1 MTLKLFYRIL
11 WKKGYEM
18 NKRGRFTLGA
28 LKHKDFRY
36 FFMGSIVSLIGTW
49 MQNAGQSWLVVTLTD
64 SALKLSFVSA
74 LQFTPVL
81 LFSLFAG
88 ALIDNYPKKKILLI
102 TQSIMG
108 ILAFVLTF
116 LVFTHKIQY
125 WHILVLATILGC
137 CNAVDMPARQSF
149 MIELVGKEDL
159 MNAIALN
166 STVFN
171 AARMVGPAVAGIMI
185 KFFGFF
191 ICFLLNAVSFI
202 PLVYGIYMISATGAP
217 KQNTDEKNM
226 ILDIKEGLRYVFNS
240 KEILFTILLVFF
252 VSTFAMNYNVLIP
265 LLAKQVLDM
274 DSDGYGY
281 LMSAMGLGSMISA
294 FTVATRSRGP
304 KRKLMF
310 LSGAVISIMLVLIG
324 VFKNYGISI
333 VALFIAGVFNVLFS
347 TTANSTIQLKS
358 KNEFRGRVMS
368 VYAMVFAG
376 ATPLGSLFEGAI
388 SKWLSITN
396 AFIISGVVTV
406 IIGFII
412 YTLGMKQEKSDKS
425 LVN

>member
-1 MTLKLFYRIL
+1 
-11 WKKGYEM
+11 M
-18 NKRGRFTLGA
+18 NNRGRLTLGA
-28 LKHKDFRY
+28 LKHRDFRF

-102 TQSIMG
+102 TQTIMG
-108 ILAFVLTF
+108 VLAFVLTF
-116 LVFTHKIQY
+116 LVFTHKVQY

-191 ICFLLNAVSFI
+191 ICFLLNAISFI
-202 PLVYGIYMISATGAP
+202 PLVYGIYMISASGAP
-217 KQNTDEKNM
+217 KQNSEKKNM
-226 ILDIKEGLRYVFNS
+226 ILDIKEGLKYVFDS

-252 VSTFAMNYNVLIP
+252 VSTFAMNYSVLIP
-265 LLAKQVLDM
+265 LLAKQVLNM

-281 LMSAMGLGSMISA
+281 LMAAMGLGSMLSA

-304 KRKLMF
+304 KRRLMF
-310 LSGAVISIMLVLIG
+310 LAGAVISIMLVFIG
-324 VFKNYGISI
+324 VFKDYGVSM
-333 VALFIAGVFNVLFS
+333 VTLFIAGVFNVLFS

-388 SKWLSITN
+388 SKWLSITD
-396 AFIISGVVTV
+396 AFIISGVITV

-412 YTLGMKQEKSDKS
+412 YTLVMKQEKLDKS

>member
-1 MTLKLFYRIL
+1 
-11 WKKGYEM
+11 M
-18 NKRGRFTLGA
+18 NKRGRLTLGA
-28 LKHKDFRY
+28 LKHRDFRF

-102 TQSIMG
+102 TQTIMG
-108 ILAFVLTF
+108 VLAFVLTF

-125 WHILVLATILGC
+125 WHILVLAAILGC

-202 PLVYGIYMISATGAP
+202 PLVYGIYMISASGAP
-217 KQNTDEKNM
+217 KQNAEKKNM
-226 ILDIKEGLRYVFNS
+226 IVDIKEGLKYVFNS

-252 VSTFAMNYNVLIP
+252 VSTFAMNYSVLIP
-265 LLAKQVLDM
+265 LLAKQVLNM

-310 LSGAVISIMLVLIG
+310 FAGAVISIMLVLIG
-324 VFKNYGISI
+324 VFKDYGVSI
-333 VALFIAGVFNVLFS
+333 VTLFIAGVFNVLFS

-388 SKWLSITN
+388 SKWLSITD
-396 AFIISGVVTV
+396 AFIISGIVTIV
-406 IIGFII
+406 IGFII
-412 YTLGMKQEKSDKS
+412 YKLVMKQEKLDKS
-425 LVN
+425 LVS

>member
-1 MTLKLFYRIL
+1 MS
-11 WKKGYEM
+11 
-18 NKRGRFTLGA
+18 KRGRISLGA
-28 LKHKDFRY
+28 LSHKDFRY
-36 FFMGSIVSLIGTW
+36 FFIGSIVSLIGTW

-108 ILAFVLTF
+108 VLAFVLTF
-116 LVFTHKIQY
+116 LVFTHSIQY

-149 MIELVGKEDL
+149 MIELVGKENL

-185 KFFGFF
+185 KVFGFF

-202 PLVYGIYMISATGAP
+202 PLVYGIYKISAQGIS
-217 KQNTDEKNM
+217 KKDTDNKNM
-226 ILDIKEGLRYVFNS
+226 LLDVKEGVKYVFKS

-252 VSTFAMNYNVLIP
+252 VSTFAMNYSVLIP
-265 LLAKQVLDM
+265 LLAKQVLNM

-281 LMSAMGLGSMISA
+281 LMSAMGLGSMLSA
-294 FTVATRSRGP
+294 LVVATRSRGP
-304 KRKLMF
+304 KRSLMF
-310 LSGAVISIMLVLIG
+310 LAGAVISIMLVFTGAFKSYG
-324 VFKNYGISI
+324 VSMIC
-333 VALFIAGVFNVLFS
+333 LFIAGIFNVLFS
-347 TTANSTIQLKS
+347 TNANSTIQLKS
-358 KNEFRGRVMS
+358 KDEFRGRVMS

-376 ATPLGSLFEGAI
+376 ATPLGSLFEGVI
-388 SKWLSITN
+388 SKWLGITD
-396 AFIISGVVTV
+396 AFIISGVVTI
-406 IIGFII
+406 IIGII
-412 YTLGMKQEKSDKS
+412 LYVMMNKRSSNLKS
-425 LVN
+425 VA

>member
-1 MTLKLFYRIL
+1 
-11 WKKGYEM
+11 M
-18 NKRGRFTLGA
+18 NKWGRISLGA
-28 LKHKDFRY
+28 LSHKDFRY
-36 FFMGSIVSLIGTW
+36 FFIGSIVSLIGTW

-108 ILAFVLTF
+108 VLAFVLTF
-116 LVFTHKIQY
+116 LVFTHTIQY

-185 KFFGFF
+185 KLFGFF

-202 PLVYGIYMISATGAP
+202 PLVYGIYKISAQGISKKAAG
-217 KQNTDEKNM
+217 NKNM
-226 ILDIKEGLRYVFNS
+226 LLDVKEGVKYVFKS

-252 VSTFAMNYNVLIP
+252 VSTFAMNYSVLIP
-265 LLAKQVLDM
+265 LLAKQVLNM

-281 LMSAMGLGSMISA
+281 LMSAMGLGSMLSA
-294 FTVATRSRGP
+294 FVVATKSRGP
-304 KRKLMF
+304 KRSLMF
-310 LSGAVISIMLVLIG
+310 LAGTVISIMLVFTG
-324 VFKNYGISI
+324 VFKSYGVSMIC
-333 VALFIAGVFNVLFS
+333 LFISGIFNVLFS

-358 KNEFRGRVMS
+358 KDEFRGRVMS

-376 ATPLGSLFEGAI
+376 ATPLGSLFEGFI
-388 SKWLSITN
+388 SKGLGITD
-396 AFIISGVVTV
+396 AFIISGIVTI
-406 IIGFII
+406 IIGSVL
-412 YTLGMKQEKSDKS
+412 YLLMNKKSSNLKS
-425 LVN
+425 MV

>member
-1 MTLKLFYRIL
+1 
-11 WKKGYEM
+11 M
-18 NKRGRFTLGA
+18 NKRVRLTLGA
-28 LKHKDFRY
+28 LKHRDFRY

-102 TQSIMG
+102 TQTIMG
-108 ILAFVLTF
+108 VLAFILTF
-116 LVFTHKIQY
+116 LVFTHQIQY
-125 WHILVLATILGC
+125 WHILVLAAVLGC

-191 ICFLLNAVSFI
+191 ICFLLNAISFI
-202 PLVYGIYMISATGAP
+202 PLVYGIYMISASGAP
-217 KQNTDEKNM
+217 KQNAEKKNM
-226 ILDIKEGLRYVFNS
+226 ILDIKEGLKYVFNS

-252 VSTFAMNYNVLIP
+252 VSTFAMNYSVLIP
-265 LLAKQVLDM
+265 LLAKQVLNM

-281 LMSAMGLGSMISA
+281 LMSAMGLGSMLSA
-294 FTVATRSRGP
+294 FTVATRSRVP
-304 KRKLMF
+304 KRRLMF
-310 LSGAVISIMLVLIG
+310 LAGAVISIMLVFIG
-324 VFKNYGISI
+324 VFKDYGVSI
-333 VALFIAGVFNVLFS
+333 VTLFIAGVFNVLFS

-388 SKWLSITN
+388 SKWLSITD

-412 YTLGMKQEKSDKS
+412 YTLVMKQEKLDKS

>member
-1 MTLKLFYRIL
+1 
-11 WKKGYEM
+11 M
-18 NKRGRFTLGA
+18 NKRGRISLGA
-28 LKHKDFRY
+28 LSHKDFRY
-36 FFMGSIVSLIGTW
+36 FFIGSIVSLIGTW

-108 ILAFVLTF
+108 VLAFVLTF
-116 LVFTHKIQY
+116 LVFTHTIQY

-185 KFFGFF
+185 KLFGFF

-202 PLVYGIYMISATGAP
+202 PLVYGIYKISAQGISKKASG
-217 KQNTDEKNM
+217 NKNM
-226 ILDIKEGLRYVFNS
+226 LFDVKEGVKYVFKS

-252 VSTFAMNYNVLIP
+252 VSTFAMNYSVLIP
-265 LLAKQVLDM
+265 LLAKQVLNM

-281 LMSAMGLGSMISA
+281 LMSAMGLGSMLSA
-294 FTVATRSRGP
+294 FVVATKSRGP
-304 KRKLMF
+304 KRSLMF
-310 LSGAVISIMLVLIG
+310 LAGAVISIMLVFTG
-324 VFKNYGISI
+324 VFKSYGVSMIC
-333 VALFIAGVFNVLFS
+333 LFISGIFNVLFS

-358 KNEFRGRVMS
+358 KDEFRGRVMS

-376 ATPLGSLFEGAI
+376 ATPLGSLFEGFI
-388 SKWLSITN
+388 SKGLGITD
-396 AFIISGVVTV
+396 AFIISGIVTI
-406 IIGFII
+406 IIGSVL
-412 YTLGMKQEKSDKS
+412 YLLMNKKSSNLKS
-425 LVN
+425 MV

>member
-1 MTLKLFYRIL
+1 MS
-11 WKKGYEM
+11 
-18 NKRGRFTLGA
+18 KRGRISLGA
-28 LKHKDFRY
+28 LSHKDFRY
-36 FFMGSIVSLIGTW
+36 FFIGSIVSLIGTW

-108 ILAFVLTF
+108 VLAFVLTF
-116 LVFTHKIQY
+116 LVFTHTIQY

-185 KFFGFF
+185 KLFGFF
-191 ICFLLNAVSFI
+191 ICFLLNAISFI
-202 PLVYGIYMISATGAP
+202 PLVYGIYKISAQGISKKGAG
-217 KQNTDEKNM
+217 NKNM
-226 ILDIKEGLRYVFNS
+226 LLDVKEGVKYVFKS

-252 VSTFAMNYNVLIP
+252 VSTFAMNYSVLIP
-265 LLAKQVLDM
+265 LLAKQVLNM

-281 LMSAMGLGSMISA
+281 LMSAMGLGSMLSA
-294 FTVATRSRGP
+294 FVVATKSRGP
-304 KRKLMF
+304 KRSLMF
-310 LSGAVISIMLVLIG
+310 LAGAVISIMLVFTG
-324 VFKNYGISI
+324 VFKSYGVSMIC
-333 VALFIAGVFNVLFS
+333 LFIAGIFNVLFS

-358 KNEFRGRVMS
+358 KDEFRGRVMS

-376 ATPLGSLFEGAI
+376 ATPLGSLFEGVI
-388 SKWLSITN
+388 SKGLGITD
-396 AFIISGVVTV
+396 AFIISGIVTI
-406 IIGFII
+406 IIGSVL
-412 YTLGMKQEKSDKS
+412 YLLMNKKSSNLKS
-425 LVN
+425 MV